1 MNFAHTKL
9 SRLDEHRV
17 TWDGYLGWLPGMVT
31 WDGTSLYAAKAPYHA
46 HLEGTYQVENFAS
59 NNATVLLSLII

>member
-17 TWDGYLGWLPGMVT
+17 TWDGYLGWLPGMAQVCM
-31 WDGTSLYAAKAPYHA
+31 LQRHPIMHILKA
-46 HLEGTYQVENFAS
+46 LTKLKILQVIMR
-59 NNATVLLSLII
+59 LSY